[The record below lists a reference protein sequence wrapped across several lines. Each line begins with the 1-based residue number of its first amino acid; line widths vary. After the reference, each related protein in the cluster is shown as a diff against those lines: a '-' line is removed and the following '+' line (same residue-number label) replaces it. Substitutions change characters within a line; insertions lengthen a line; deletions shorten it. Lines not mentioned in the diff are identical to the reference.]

1 MKIPLRQYWSLL
13 ARYIRP
19 QGRRV
24 LYLAVFILA
33 GIALQVVSPQIMR
46 FFVDAAREGASERR
60 LLGAA
65 VLFIALAV
73 AQQVASVLA
82 TYLGENVGWSAT
94 NALRSDLSRHCL
106 HLDMTF
112 HNQHTPGEMIERV
125 DSDVTSLSNFFS
137 QFTIQ
142 LLGNALL
149 LAAILALLW
158 AEDWRVGVV
167 VTIFTAIAM
176 LVLAKL
182 RNIAVPQW
190 HAARQAAAE
199 LFGFLEERLDGTEDI
214 AASGAK
220 AYVLR
225 RFYELMRR
233 IYREH
238 LRAALMSNVM
248 INSSSMLFVLGNA
261 AALGVGAYVYQQ
273 DAATIGTVYLI
284 FSYTN
289 LINRPIQ
296 RITHQLEDLQR
307 AGAGITRV
315 RQLLATESAL
325 EEHVAAALPSG
336 PLSVHFDRVTFG
348 YESDDPVL
356 DDLDFRLEPGR
367 ILGLLGRTGS
377 GKTTIS
383 RLLFRLYD
391 PRQGAV
397 RLSGIDIRDL
407 ALADLRRGVGMVTQ
421 NVQLFH
427 ASLRDNL
434 TFFDRSVPD
443 DLILRVIRELGLS
456 PWYDGLADGLDTEI
470 QSSGSGLSSGE
481 AQLLAFAR
489 IFLKDPGLVILDE
502 ASSRLDP
509 ATEVLIERAVD
520 RLLRGRTGIVIA
532 HRLGTV
538 QRADDIMIIHEGRIQ
553 EHGERTVLAADPGSR
568 FAELLQTGLEEVLA

>member
-1 MKIPLRQYWSLL
+1 MNIPLRQYWILL
-13 ARYIRP
+13 AKYIRP

-24 LYLAVFILA
+24 LYLAAFILV

-46 FFVDAAREGASERR
+46 FFVDAAREGAPERQ

-65 VLFIALAV
+65 ILFIVLAV
-73 AQQVASVLA
+73 VQQVASVLA

-106 HLDMTF
+106 RLDMTF

-125 DSDVTSLSNFFS
+125 DTDVTSLSNFFS

-149 LAAILALLW
+149 LIAILGLLW
-158 AEDWRVGVV
+158 AEDWRVGLVLTV
-167 VTIFTAIAM
+167 FTVTAI
-176 LVLAKL
+176 LVLGRL

-273 DAATIGTVYLI
+273 GAATIGTVYLI

-307 AGAGITRV
+307 ASAGITRV

-325 EEHVAAALPSG
+325 EERANAALPAG
-336 PLSVHFDRVTFG
+336 PLSVHFDHVTFG
-348 YESDDPVL
+348 YEDDDPVL
-356 DDLDFRLEPGR
+356 VDLDFRLEPGR

-391 PRQGAV
+391 PRSGSV
-397 RLSGIDIRDL
+397 RLGDTEIRDL
-407 ALADLRRGVGMVTQ
+407 ALDDLHRGVGMVTQ

-434 TFFDRSVPD
+434 TFFDRSVSD
-443 DLILRVIRELGLS
+443 DTILAVIRELGLS
-456 PWYDGLADGLDTEI
+456 PWYDGLAHGLDTEI
-470 QSSGSGLSSGE
+470 ESSGSGLSSGE

-520 RLLRGRTGIVIA
+520 RLLQGRTGIVIA

-553 EHGERTVLAADPGSR
+553 EHGERAALAADPESR

>member
-1 MKIPLRQYWSLL
+1 MKIPLRQYWTLL
-13 ARYIRP
+13 ADYIRP
-19 QGRRV
+19 QGHRV
-24 LYLAVFILA
+24 LYLAFFILA
-33 GIALQVVSPQIMR
+33 GIALQIVSPQIMR
-46 FFVDAAREGASERR
+46 FFVDAARGGAPQGELMR
-60 LLGAA
+60 AA
-65 VLFIALAV
+65 VLFIVLAV
-73 AQQVASVLA
+73 IQQVASVMA

-149 LAAILALLW
+149 LSAILVLLW
-158 AEDWRVGVV
+158 FEDWRVGLVL
-167 VTIFTAIAM
+167 TAFTTIAM
-176 LVLAKL
+176 LMLGRL

-190 HAARQAAAE
+190 QAARQAAAE

-248 INSSSMLFVLGNA
+248 INSSGMIFILGNA

-273 DAATIGTVYLI
+273 GVATIGTVYLI

-296 RITHQLEDLQR
+296 RISSQLEDLQR
-307 AGAGITRV
+307 ASAGITRV

-325 EEHVAAALPSG
+325 EERAATALPAG
-336 PLSVHFDRVTFG
+336 PLSVGFDHVTFG

-356 DDLDFRLEPGR
+356 IDLDFNLEPGR

-391 PRQGAV
+391 PRVGSVQLG
-397 RLSGIDIRDL
+397 GIDIRNL
-407 ALADLRRGVGMVTQ
+407 ALDDLRRGVGMVTQ

-434 TFFDRSVPD
+434 TFFDRSVTD
-443 DLILRVIRELGLS
+443 ESIMAVIRELGLS
-456 PWYDGLADGLDTEI
+456 SWFDSLPRGLDTEI
-470 QSSGSGLSSGE
+470 ESGGAGLSSGE

-489 IFLKDPGLVILDE
+489 IFLKNPGLVILDE

-538 QRADDIMIIHEGRIQ
+538 QRADDIMIISQGRIEEQ
-553 EHGERTVLAADPGSR
+553 GERAALAADPNSR
-568 FAELLQTGLEEVLA
+568 FAGLLQTGLEEVLA

>member
-1 MKIPLRQYWSLL
+1 VSIPLRQYWTLL
-13 ARYIRP
+13 AKYIRP

-24 LYLAVFILA
+24 LYLALFILT

-46 FFVDAAREGASERR
+46 FFVDAAREGAPQVELVR
-60 LLGAA
+60 AA
-65 VLFIALAV
+65 VLFIVLALV
-73 AQQVASVLA
+73 QQGSSVLA

-125 DSDVTSLSNFFS
+125 DGDVTSLSNFFS

-149 LAAILALLW
+149 LVAILALLW
-158 AEDWRVGVV
+158 TEDWRVGTVL
-167 VTIFTAIAM
+167 TIFTAIAM
-176 LVLAKL
+176 LVLGRL

-190 HAARQAAAE
+190 QAARQAAAE
-199 LFGFLEERLDGTEDI
+199 LFGFLEERLAGTEDI
-214 AASGAK
+214 AACGAK

-261 AALGVGAYVYQQ
+261 AALAVSAYVYQRG
-273 DAATIGTVYLI
+273 AATIGTVYLI

-289 LINRPIQ
+289 LISRPIQ
-296 RITHQLEDLQR
+296 SITHQLEDLQR
-307 AGAGITRV
+307 ASAGITRV

-325 EEHVAAALPSG
+325 AEHPTASLPQG
-336 PLSVHFDRVTFG
+336 PLSVEFDHVTFG
-348 YESDDPVL
+348 YGSDEPVL
-356 DDLDFRLEPGR
+356 HDLTFRLEPGR

-391 PRQGAV
+391 PQQGSV
-397 RLSGIDIRDL
+397 RLAGTDIREL
-407 ALADLRRGVGMVTQ
+407 ALDDLRRAVGMVTQ

-434 TFFDRSVPD
+434 TFFDRTVPD
-443 DLILRVIRELGLS
+443 ETIVSVIQELGLG
-456 PWYDGLADGLDTEI
+456 PWLESLPAGLDTEI
-470 QSSGSGLSSGE
+470 ESSGSGLSSGE
-481 AQLLAFAR
+481 AQLLAFGR
-489 IFLKDPGLVILDE
+489 IFLRNPGLVILDE

-509 ATEVLIERAVD
+509 ATELLIEQAVD
-520 RLLRGRTGIVIA
+520 RLLRDRTGIVIA

-538 QRADDIMIIHEGRIQ
+538 QRADDIMIIQDGRILEQ
-553 EHGERTVLAADPGSR
+553 GERTALAEDPESH
-568 FAELLQTGLEEVLA
+568 FAGLLQTGLEEVLA

>member
-1 MKIPLRQYWSLL
+1 MNIPLRQYWILL
-13 ARYIRP
+13 AKYIRP

-24 LYLAVFILA
+24 LYLAAFILV

-46 FFVDAAREGASERR
+46 FFVDAAREGAPERQ

-65 VLFIALAV
+65 ILFIVLAV
-73 AQQVASVLA
+73 VQQVASVLA

-106 HLDMTF
+106 RLDMTF

-125 DSDVTSLSNFFS
+125 DTDVTSLSNFFS

-149 LAAILALLW
+149 LFAILGLLW
-158 AEDWRVGVV
+158 AEDWRVGLVLTV
-167 VTIFTAIAM
+167 FTVTAM
-176 LVLAKL
+176 LVLGRL

-273 DAATIGTVYLI
+273 GAATIGTVYLI

-307 AGAGITRV
+307 ASAGITRV

-325 EEHVAAALPSG
+325 EERANAALPAG
-336 PLSVHFDRVTFG
+336 PLSVHFDHVTFG
-348 YESDDPVL
+348 YEDDDPVL
-356 DDLDFRLEPGR
+356 VDLDFRLEPGR

-391 PRQGAV
+391 PRSGSV
-397 RLSGIDIRDL
+397 RLGDTEIRDL
-407 ALADLRRGVGMVTQ
+407 ALDDLHRGVGMVTQ

-434 TFFDRSVPD
+434 TFFDRSVSD
-443 DLILRVIRELGLS
+443 DTILAVIRELGLS
-456 PWYDGLADGLDTEI
+456 PWYDGLAHGLDTEI
-470 QSSGSGLSSGE
+470 ESSGSGLSSGE

-520 RLLRGRTGIVIA
+520 RLLQGRTGIVIA

-553 EHGERTVLAADPGSR
+553 EHGERAALAADPESR

>member
-1 MKIPLRQYWSLL
+1 MKIPLRQYWILL
-13 ARYIRP
+13 ANYIRP

-24 LYLAVFILA
+24 VYLAIFILA

-46 FFVDAAREGASERR
+46 FFVDAAREGAAESELMR
-60 LLGAA
+60 AA
-65 VLFIALAV
+65 VLFIILALV
-73 AQQVASVLA
+73 QQIASVLA

-106 HLDMTF
+106 RLDMTF

-149 LAAILALLW
+149 LVAILALLW
-158 AEDWRVGVV
+158 AEDWRVGLVLTV
-167 VTIFTAIAM
+167 FAVTAM
-176 LVLAKL
+176 LVLGRL

-273 DAATIGTVYLI
+273 GAATIGTVYLI

-307 AGAGITRV
+307 ASAGITRV

-325 EEHVAAALPSG
+325 DEKATAALPAG
-336 PLSVHFDRVTFG
+336 PLSVHFDHVTFG
-348 YESDDPVL
+348 YETDDPVL

-391 PRQGAV
+391 PRSGSV
-397 RLSGIDIRDL
+397 RLGDADIRDL

-443 DLILRVIRELGLS
+443 ELILQVIRELGLS
-456 PWYDGLADGLDTEI
+456 PWYDGLDQGLDTEI
-470 QSSGSGLSSGE
+470 ESSGSGLSSGE

-553 EHGERTVLAADPGSR
+553 EHGERAALAADPGSR

>member
-1 MKIPLRQYWSLL
+1 MNIPLRQYWILL
-13 ARYIRP
+13 AKYIRP

-24 LYLAVFILA
+24 LYLAAFILV

-46 FFVDAAREGASERR
+46 FFVDAAREGAPERQ

-65 VLFIALAV
+65 ILFIVLAV
-73 AQQVASVLA
+73 VQQVASVLA

-106 HLDMTF
+106 RLDMTF

-149 LAAILALLW
+149 LIAILGLLW
-158 AEDWRVGVV
+158 AEDWRVGLVLTV
-167 VTIFTAIAM
+167 FTVTAM
-176 LVLAKL
+176 LVLGRL

-273 DAATIGTVYLI
+273 GAATIGTVYLI

-307 AGAGITRV
+307 ASAGITRV

-325 EEHVAAALPSG
+325 EERANAALPAG
-336 PLSVHFDRVTFG
+336 PLSVHFDHVTFG
-348 YESDDPVL
+348 YEDDDPVL
-356 DDLDFRLEPGR
+356 VDLDFRLEPGR

-391 PRQGAV
+391 PRSGSV
-397 RLSGIDIRDL
+397 RLGDTEIRDL
-407 ALADLRRGVGMVTQ
+407 ALDDLHRGVGMVTQ

-434 TFFDRSVPD
+434 TFFDRSVSD
-443 DLILRVIRELGLS
+443 DTILAVIRELGLS
-456 PWYDGLADGLDTEI
+456 PWYDGLAHGLDTEI
-470 QSSGSGLSSGE
+470 ESSGSGLSSGE

-520 RLLRGRTGIVIA
+520 RLLQGRTGIVIA

-553 EHGERTVLAADPGSR
+553 EHGERAALAADPESR

>member
-1 MKIPLRQYWSLL
+1 LNIPLRQYWILL
-13 ARYIRP
+13 AKYIRP

-24 LYLAVFILA
+24 LYLAAFILV

-46 FFVDAAREGASERR
+46 FFVDAAREGAPERQ

-65 VLFIALAV
+65 ILFIVLAV
-73 AQQVASVLA
+73 VQQVASVLA

-106 HLDMTF
+106 RLDMTF

-149 LAAILALLW
+149 LIAILGLLW
-158 AEDWRVGVV
+158 AEDWRVGLVLTV
-167 VTIFTAIAM
+167 FTVTAM
-176 LVLAKL
+176 LVLGRL

-261 AALGVGAYVYQQ
+261 AALAIGAYVYQQ
-273 DAATIGTVYLI
+273 GAATIGTVYLI

-307 AGAGITRV
+307 ASAGITRV

-325 EEHVAAALPSG
+325 EERATAALPPG
-336 PLSVHFDRVTFG
+336 PLSVHFDHVTFG

-367 ILGLLGRTGS
+367 VLGLLGRTGS

-391 PRQGAV
+391 PRSGSV
-397 RLSGIDIRDL
+397 RLGDVDIRDL

-443 DLILRVIRELGLS
+443 DLILRVTRELGLS
-456 PWYDGLADGLDTEI
+456 PWYDGLPNGLDTEI
-470 QSSGSGLSSGE
+470 ESSGSGLSSGE

-520 RLLRGRTGIVIA
+520 RLLQGRTGIVIA

-553 EHGERTVLAADPGSR
+553 EHGERAALAADPSSR